1 VTEHKVRDSQVVQ
14 DVDLIVKAT
23 MDIIVVVEAVQ
34 VAKDILLRTIVMNI
48 LQQTVEQE
56 WPLIF

>member
-14 DVDLIVKAT
+14 DVDLIAKVT
-23 MDIIVVVEAVQ
+23 MDIIVVVVVAQ
-34 VAKDILLRTIVMNI
+34 AAKDILLRTIVMST
-48 LQQTVEQE
+48 LQQTVDLE

>member
-14 DVDLIVKAT
+14 DVDLIAKGT
-23 MDIIVVVEAVQ
+23 MDIIVVVVVAPA
-34 VAKDILLRTIVMNI
+34 AKDILLRTIVMNI